1 MARPNADDRRDETPP
16 PARGSALDRFLGWF
30 SLACL
35 VIIALSWLRL
45 HPEAG
50 HGLRGV
56 LHDPATALKAPAAG
70 PQAGERL
77 VSKADRTV
85 RRVTRELKDRLL

>member
-1 MARPNADDRRDETPP
+1 MARPNADDRSNEAPP
-16 PARGSALDRFLGWF
+16 PARANALDRFLGWF

-45 HPEAG
+45 HPEAAQ
-50 HGLRGV
+50 GLRGM

-70 PQAGERL
+70 PQAGGRL

-85 RRVTRELKDRLL
+85 RRVTRELRDRLL